1 MRKLLFIAFALKI
14 GVSAAQ
20 TFTIP
25 AEKQPYYEI
34 IEWKGMGGIIM
45 SKDPTGVQGQIN
57 LSSIQQN
64 GKTEWTTYLNPLSKN
79 PIQFISEEGGKYAY
93 FLEKLEPEFGKIQFH
108 QLTQAGTLKFLKAD
122 FSLAIK
128 KLGNIDLNELETIDI
143 VSTQKA
149 LVYLFRY
156 DDKANKKLMTIAAT
170 MTHNNSQTFANLVAE
185 NVASSSKVENLVSW
199 YIAGENGDNII
210 YAARTSVGKE
220 SGWKVKE
227 VGPKGNTISEFT
239 ISGSGVNFLAHSR
252 VGFGRRGSALLN
264 KVELKEAGT
273 LLYSNGTY
281 YVGGIEMEGTT
292 ANLNTYK
299 WTGQKFE
306 KICTSIVTNYNAK
319 KELAIGFMQL
329 TEGIAWYVKN
339 VTADAHMHQYN
350 NATGFISSAVNQTTS
365 NPSRLI
371 TDKFPAKFVSSL
383 TDKWL
388 VFDPKQLPVKGE
400 LTFEYIAK

>member
-1 MRKLLFIAFALKI
+1 MKKLLLVVFALKF
-14 GVSAAQ
+14 GVSNAQ

-25 AEKQPYYEI
+25 AEKQPFYEI

-64 GKTEWTTYLNPLSKN
+64 GKTEWTSYLNPLSKELH
-79 PIQFISEEGGKYAY
+79 FISEEGGKYAY
-93 FLEKLEPEFGKIQFH
+93 FLEKLAPDFGKIQFH

-122 FSLAIK
+122 FSLPIK
-128 KLGNIDLNELETIDI
+128 KLGSIDLNELEVIDI

-156 DDKANKKLMTIAAT
+156 DDKANKKILTIAAT
-170 MTHNNSQTFANLVAE
+170 MTHNNSQTYANLVAE

-227 VGPKGNTISEFT
+227 VGPKGNTITEFS
-239 ISGSGVNFLAHSR
+239 ISGSGVNFLPHSR

-273 LLYSNGTY
+273 LLFSNGTY
-281 YVGGIEMEGTT
+281 YVGGIEMDGTT
-292 ANLNTYK
+292 AVLNSYK

-306 KICTSIVTNYNAK
+306 KICSSNVPNYNTK
-319 KELAIGFMQL
+319 KELAIGFMPL
-329 TEGIAWYVKN
+329 VEGIAWYVKN

-350 NATGFISSAVNQTTS
+350 NSTGFISSAV
-365 NPSRLI
+365 
-371 TDKFPAKFVSSL
+371 
-383 TDKWL
+383 
-388 VFDPKQLPVKGE
+388 
-400 LTFEYIAK
+400 